1 MARYVAFLRAVN
13 VGGRVVKMDELKEIF
28 KLPDI
33 KNIATYIQSG
43 NVVFDAKGEK
53 EVMKEKIEKKLLKSL
68 GYEVVVFL
76 KTFDD
81 IRDIIKRAPYTEKEI
96 EEQALHVIMLSGK
109 PDAEGLKL
117 VQDAIAPLE
126 QIKVSDTEA
135 YFLCPKKGFGNSKM
149 GKVNLE
155 KKLQVRT
162 TARNWATMNKILA
175 LE

>member
-28 KLPDI
+28 KLPGI

-81 IRDIIKRAPYTEKEI
+81 IRDIIKQAPYTEKEI

-126 QIKVSDTEA
+126 QIKVRGTEA

>member
-28 KLPDI
+28 KLPGI

-68 GYEVVVFL
+68 GYEVAVFL

-109 PDAEGLKL
+109 PDAEGLKS

-126 QIKVSDTEA
+126 QIKVSGTEA

-149 GKVNLE
+149 GKVSLE